1 MIVDPKAITE
11 TYVDSSYPYLEIVT
25 MHKSLVVVRD
35 NLIEGDINLLCSLP
49 GRGTKCF
56 KKISLDARNIK
67 LLLKTTGPLIY
78 RKSEEE
84 SYPINNVKDY
94 LEAF

>member
-1 MIVDPKAITE
+1 MVVDPKAITE
-11 TYVDSSYPYLEIVT
+11 TYVDSSYPYLEIIT
-25 MHKSLVVVRD
+25 MHKALVVVRD
-35 NLIEGDINLLCSLP
+35 NLIEGDVNLLCSLP

-56 KKISLDARNIK
+56 KRISLDARNIK
-67 LLLKTTGPLIY
+67 LLLKTTGQLVY

-84 SYPINNVKDY
+84 SYLINTVKDY